1 MLKRFTFNPIVAL
14 SGILILGVNI
24 SCKKDFLE
32 EPPRVQTVDDYFSTA
47 NQAARE
53 MVNAI
58 YNKLYDWNIHSF
70 PFIGMT
76 EIAGDNAS
84 KGSDVG
90 DSGGDKDQL
99 DAYFFSPTSISFG
112 DVWNGYFEGIA
123 RANKAI
129 KFINELEIPE
139 AQKTQYIAEARFLR
153 GYFYFFLVRSFGPV
167 PVIDKVP
174 ITEEE
179 IARTY
184 VRNSVDEVYAL
195 IESDFQFA
203 LQLPSKQL
211 IDLGRG
217 SGDAAK
223 AFLAKVAMYRQNWG
237 LCASYCEDLITGNE
251 YRLMANYAHIWQEKG
266 EFSEESIWEVN
277 CKGSDPQKGITEYYV
292 VQAPRGGTKGL
303 GWGFNTPTQDLYDAY
318 EEGDLRREGTIIVS
332 GQTLWDGWETD
343 ANHSNP
349 MYNYKS
355 YVSRLAESW
364 GQGDVNSNKNL
375 RVLRFGEVLLIAA
388 EAHNELGDAEKACS
402 YLNLIR
408 NRAGL
413 PNFNSTNQDS
423 VRHKIWNERR
433 FELAFEHDRV
443 FDLRRQGRIG
453 DVLKAQGI
461 AFSDGKH
468 ELYPIPQRQIDLS
481 NGKMFQN
488 PGY

>member
-1 MLKRFTFNPIVAL
+1 MFTHNKIFTTLLVLTAL
-14 SGILILGVNI
+14 SLTLGG
-24 SCKKDFLE
+24 CKKNFLD
-32 EPPRVQTVDDYFSTA
+32 EPPRVQTIEDYFTTS

-139 AQKTQYIAEARFLR
+139 AQKIQYIAEARFLR
-153 GYFYFFLVRSFGPV
+153 AYFYFFLVRSFGEV
-167 PVIDKVP
+167 PVIPKVP
-174 ITEEE
+174 ETEDE
-179 IARTY
+179 IAQTY
-184 VRNSVDEVYAL
+184 IRSSIGDVYAL
-195 IESDFQFA
+195 IESDFQYA

-211 IDLGRG
+211 VDLGRV
-217 SGDAAK
+217 SGDAAR
-223 AFLAKVAMYRQNWG
+223 AFLAKTALYRKNYGQ
-237 LCASYCEDLITGNE
+237 CASYCNELINSQE
-251 YRLMANYAHIWQEKG
+251 YKLLPDYSHIWREIG

-277 CKGSDPQKGITEYYV
+277 AKGSDPQKGILEYYV
-292 VQAPRGGTKGL
+292 VQAPRGGSKGL
-303 GWGFNTPTQDLYDAY
+303 GWGFNTPTQAFYDAY
-318 EEGDLRREGTIIVS
+318 EEGDVRREATIIVS

-343 ANHSNP
+343 PNHTNP
-349 MYNYKS
+349 LYNYKS

-364 GQGDVNSNKNL
+364 GQGDMNANKNL
-375 RVLRFGEVLLIAA
+375 RVMRYAEVLLMAA
-388 EAHNELGDAEKACS
+388 ESANELGDAPLACD
-402 YLNLIR
+402 YLNMVR
-408 NRAGL
+408 SRAGL
-413 PNFNSTNQDS
+413 PDYQTTDTDS
-423 VRHKIWNERR
+423 LRMKIWNERR

-453 DVLKAQGI
+453 EVMKSNGI
-461 AFSDGKH
+461 PFVDGKH

-481 NGKMFQN
+481 AGKMFQN

>member
-1 MLKRFTFNPIVAL
+1 MKKQLPLL
-14 SGILILGVNI
+14 SILTLVSVFGA
-24 SCKKDFLE
+24 CKKNFLE
-32 EPPRVQTVDDYFSTA
+32 EPPRVQTADDYFKTS

-139 AQKTQYIAEARFLR
+139 TQKTQYIAEARFLR
-153 GYFYFFLVRSFGPV
+153 GYFYFFLVRSFGGV
-167 PVIDKVP
+167 PLIDRVP
-174 ITEEE
+174 ETEAE
-179 IARTY
+179 IAQTY
-184 VRNSVDEVYAL
+184 VRASVDEIYSL

-211 IDLGRG
+211 IDLGRV
-217 SGDAAK
+217 SGDAAR
-223 AFLAKVAMYRQNWG
+223 AFLAKVALYRQNWG
-237 LCASYCEDLITGNE
+237 QCASYCNE
-251 YRLMANYAHIWQEKG
+251 IINSGEYKLMADYSHIWREIG
-266 EFSEESIWEVN
+266 EYSEESIWEVN
-277 CKGSDPQKGITEYYV
+277 AKGSDPQKGILEYYV
-292 VQAPRGGTKGL
+292 VQAPRGGSKGL
-303 GWGFNTPTQDLYDAY
+303 GWGFNTPTQEFYDAY
-318 EEGDLRREGTIIVS
+318 EEGDLRRDATVIVS

-343 ANHSNP
+343 PNHTNP

-364 GQGDVNSNKNL
+364 GQGDINSNKNL
-375 RVLRFGEVLLIAA
+375 RVIRYGEVLLMAA
-388 EAHNELGDAEKACS
+388 EAANEMGNSELSCNF
-402 YLNLIR
+402 LNEVR
-408 NRAGL
+408 KRAGL
-413 PNFNSTNQDS
+413 SDFNSTNSDTL
-423 VRHKIWNERR
+423 RAKIWNERR

-453 DVLKAQGI
+453 EVLKMQGI
-461 AFSDGKH
+461 PFADGKH

-481 NGKMFQN
+481 NGKMIQN